1 MIHEVQAGM
10 YISSLDQSWF
20 KTPFLRHSW
29 LVKNEDE
36 IQLLRSYGIQQLIID
51 TSKGLDILGKGDEQQ
66 EFSASSPVTIDVVQD
81 TPSLTPDPNLQEL
94 EVVRALR
101 DEAIHVLDN
110 FFEEIKTDMTPQF
123 PQVRDIVSSLI
134 DGLFTHQVAMISLIQ
149 MRRFDN
155 KLSTHVVDTCVL
167 SLAMAIEH
175 DVATDQLKALGL
187 GALLH
192 DLGQLRLP
200 LNVLRKRNPF
210 TKHDH
215 QLMQLHPEMS
225 RAIIAEASDVPEE
238 TKTIV
243 VQHHER
249 INGTGYPYGLKGQE
263 ISVLSQLLSIAD
275 TYDAQISGRCSARP
289 IPPAQA
295 LRELYKAGTKGQYDL
310 TLLQRLIQFL
320 GVYPIGSLVELSTG
334 ELAVVVWVHSH
345 ARLMPCVKLVTDSQ
359 GNSYVEREIIDLSK
373 QQHNTNSRTILRTLD
388 PREEKIDVSG
398 VLESLW

>member
-1 MIHEVQAGM
+1 M

-20 KTPFLRHSW
+20 KTPFLRHFW

-51 TSKGLDILGKGDEQQ
+51 TSKGLDILEKVDEQQ
-66 EFSASSPVTIDVVQD
+66 KTSAPSPMTIDVVQD
-81 TPSLTPDPNLQEL
+81 APISTLVPNLQDI
-94 EVVRALR
+94 EVVRSLR
-101 DEAIHVLDN
+101 AEAIHVLDN
-110 FFEEIKTDMTPQF
+110 FFEGIESNINPQL
-123 PQVRDIVSSLI
+123 PQVRDIVNTLL

-192 DLGQLRLP
+192 DVGQLRLP
-200 LNVLRKRNPF
+200 LNVLRKRDPF

-225 RAIIAEASDVPEE
+225 RAIIADASDVPEQ

-243 VQHHER
+243 AQHHER
-249 INGTGYPYGLKGQE
+249 VNGTGYPHALKGQD
-263 ISVLSQLLSIAD
+263 ISVLSQILSIAD
-275 TYDAQISGRCSARP
+275 TYDAQISGRCSSSP

-295 LRELYKAGTKGQYDL
+295 LGELYKAGTEGQYDL
-310 TLLQRLIQFL
+310 TLIQRLIQFL

-345 ARLMPCVKLVTDSQ
+345 ARLKPCVKLLTDSL
-359 GNSYVEREIIDLSK
+359 GNSYVEREIVDLSK
-373 QQHNTNSRTILRTLD
+373 QQHNTNSRSIVRSLD
-388 PREEKIDVSG
+388 PKEEKIDVSN